1 MNVLKGYKLSGRGQ
15 EPSYANMNPS
25 FSEAAKE
32 SVLSTRMVND
42 YSRLPDAPGLSINT
56 DFRPQT
62 IIPLPMIPPAYN
74 FNYGFPAGRPNV
86 SSLAG
91 AVPQDGTAL
100 TKIGK
105 GGYKILEPVNLYPT
119 LKMRC

>member
-1 MNVLKGYKLSGRGQ
+1 MNALKGYKLSGRAQ
-15 EPSYANMNPS
+15 ESTYASMNPS
-25 FSEAAKE
+25 FSDAAKE

-62 IIPLPMIPPAYN
+62 MIPLPMIPPAYN
-74 FNYGFPAGRPNV
+74 YNYGFSNPKVTV

>member
-1 MNVLKGYKLSGRGQ
+1 MNDLKGYKLSGRG
-15 EPSYANMNPS
+15 PVSSYATMNPS
-25 FSEAAKE
+25 FSDSANE

-42 YSRLPDAPGLSINT
+42 YSRLPDAPSLTIST

-62 IIPLPMIPPAYN
+62 LIPLPMVPPAYN
-74 FNYGFPAGRPNV
+74 YNYGFQAGRPNV
-86 SSLAG
+86 SSLSG
-91 AVPQDGTAL
+91 AVPQDGTPL

-105 GGYKILEPVNLYPT
+105 GGYPILEPVNLFPA